1 MTLDQIAEHMGFN
14 EETAKKNVQS
24 LMTPTMK
31 ILTQKDNK
39 FSVNLEFKSPK
50 KRIMFPIPI
59 LEPVVKQKKINQD
72 RTHAVDAAIVK
83 IMKSRIKS
91 SFVDLRNKV
100 IMLM

>member
-1 MTLDQIAEHMGFN
+1 MCILYLFNYQPEMTLDQIAEHMGFN

-50 KRIMFPIPI
+50 KKNHVPNPNSGARSKT
-59 LEPVVKQKKINQD
+59 EKD
-72 RTHAVDAAIVK
+72 
-83 IMKSRIKS
+83 
-91 SFVDLRNKV
+91 
-100 IMLM
+100 